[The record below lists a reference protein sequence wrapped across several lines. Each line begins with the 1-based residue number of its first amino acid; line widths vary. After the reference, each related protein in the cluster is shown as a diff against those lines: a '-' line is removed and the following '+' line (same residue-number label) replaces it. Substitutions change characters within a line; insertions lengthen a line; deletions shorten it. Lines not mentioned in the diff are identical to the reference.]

1 MTSIK
6 RAHTMQKSSIL
17 FNIFLSVG
25 CLLFTLNSSASETKN
40 EWITLGTMAGP
51 IPNAK
56 HSQPSNALVVNGN
69 TYVVDAGDGT
79 AGQLAKVGLDIKNV
93 DAVFLSH
100 LHFDH
105 TGGLPAI
112 LSLRWQTSAR
122 NQLVVYGPP
131 GTQQTVDGIF
141 EYMTYG
147 TLGHYGVPGQV
158 PAPANTNIKVVEV
171 EDGTQL
177 KLPDF
182 TVDVIRNSHYSWPKG
197 SEEWKKFQALTFK
210 FSLQDYPVVYTG
222 DTGPS
227 SAVEKLSSSVD
238 LLVSEMMDIDHTVN
252 MIKETNPQMPKGK
265 FIGIHK
271 HLSKHHLSP
280 KQVGELAKAA
290 NVGSLVITHMAPGLD
305 TQAEIDFYTKQV
317 ASEYKGPIS
326 VAQDLNRYEL
336 KR

>member
-197 SEEWKKFQALTFK
+197 SEEWKKFQALSFK
-210 FSLQDYPVVYTG
+210 FSLQDYTVVYTG

-227 SAVEKLSSSVD
+227 SAVEKLSSGVD

-252 MIKETNPQMPKGK
+252 KIKKLNPQMPKGK

-271 HLSKHHLSP
+271 HLSSHHLSP